1 MHKVTRQ
8 QRKTTLDNLQ
18 LNENPD
24 NNFKFQS
31 KTDQIFF
38 WISQWDS
45 KQVYKAFIFFIKLIH
60 KYFYMIELKGTE
72 NTI

>member
-1 MHKVTRQ
+1 MSYQ
-8 QRKTTLDNLQ
+8 QKKTTLDDLQ

-24 NNFKFQS
+24 NSFKFQS

-45 KQVYKAFIFFIKLIH
+45 KQVYNYILLFLAK
-60 KYFYMIELKGTE
+60 
-72 NTI
+72 